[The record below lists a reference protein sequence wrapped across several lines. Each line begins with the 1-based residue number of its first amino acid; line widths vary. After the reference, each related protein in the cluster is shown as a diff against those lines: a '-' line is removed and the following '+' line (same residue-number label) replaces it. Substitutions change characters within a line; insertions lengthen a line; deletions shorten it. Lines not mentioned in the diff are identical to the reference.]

1 MESHW
6 IRQLCKWLVT
16 IVGVLFLLAL
26 LTPLGEVLLSI
37 ALHLL
42 LGGVAHLWASAP
54 HMIPGPAVAIGFLVL
69 LALSVCALQA
79 LMDKFGKARH
89 GPEFRWRPRWT
100 LALVGLLLAAF
111 GTACTT
117 IGLAHHAAWLARE
130 DVVYFDGGR
139 SPVTKSISNCRQLVL
154 ALKLYASDH
163 GGTYPA
169 TLNELVSSE
178 EVLSRE
184 EFEKINKA
192 ILVDGMPLPFLY
204 LPGLEDSDDGDL
216 PLVVSPGP
224 VSRTGYAVGMNDGS
238 ATIVKREVYEEM
250 MTRYHEYLQN
260 SPQQNREL
268 TPPASVP

>member
-6 IRQLCKWLVT
+6 IRQLCKWFAT

-42 LGGVAHLWASAP
+42 LGGIAHLWASAP
-54 HMIPGPAVAIGFLVL
+54 HLIPGPAVVIGFLVL

-100 LALVGLLLAAF
+100 LAMVGLLLAAL

-117 IGLAHHAAWLARE
+117 IGLAHHAAWLGRE
-130 DVVYFDGGR
+130 DVVHDDTQNGIVR
-139 SPVTKSISNCRQLVL
+139 SVRNCRQLMME
-154 ALKLYASDH
+154 LKLHAMAH
-163 GGTYPA
+163 QGQYPA
-169 TLNELVSSE
+169 TLEALVGE
-178 EVLSRE
+178 NLTQEHFDR
-184 EFEKINKA
+184 INYVD
-192 ILVDGMPLPFLY
+192 LRDGMRLPWIF
-204 LPGLEDSDDGDL
+204 LPGVADDDTGSI
-216 PLVVSPGP
+216 PVVVSPTA
-224 VSRTGYAVGMNDGS
+224 VSRSSYVVGLNDGS

-250 MTRYHEYLQN
+250 MTRYHEYIQGA
-260 SPQQNREL
+260 
-268 TPPASVP
+268 PAK